1 MIELRVLELLC
12 ARFCHEMV
20 SPVGAIGNGVELLD
34 EDDPEF
40 VREAIALIGQSARTA
55 SRRLQFY
62 RFAYGTAPTASNV
75 TPRELLL
82 GFLEGG
88 KVGADWEASVSS
100 LSSEWQRLACNLA
113 VLAAETLP
121 RGGRIAVRSG
131 PVSGRGVEVEASGES
146 VSVNRDV
153 AAALAGNVNPAELSS
168 RTIHGHVTAKFAEQ
182 LGAVATLAESGP
194 SRALFVASQRYRPY
208 PAIGRPRGASA
219 NCFLMGFRQFSGT
232 CRRVRPVAPARL
244 VARRGPKK
252 WTICSA
258 NSSPRRTRTSR
269 CWIASL

>member
-20 SPVGAIGNGVELLD
+20 SPVGAIGNGVELLG
-34 EDDPEF
+34 EDDPDF

-88 KVGADWEASVSS
+88 KVTADWEPAVSS

-113 VLAAETLP
+113 LLAAEALP
-121 RGGRIAVRSG
+121 RGGRIAVRSPG
-131 PVSGRGVEVEASGES
+131 AGITGVEVEASGET
-146 VSVNRDV
+146 VLVNRDV
-153 AAALAGNVNPAELSS
+153 MAALAGNTQTSELTS
-168 RTIHGHVTAKFAEQ
+168 RTIHGYVTAKFAEA
-182 LGAVATLAESGP
+182 LGAVAGLSESGP
-194 SRALFVASQRYRPY
+194 SRALLSASER
-208 PAIGRPRGASA
+208 
-219 NCFLMGFRQFSGT
+219 
-232 CRRVRPVAPARL
+232 
-244 VARRGPKK
+244 
-252 WTICSA
+252 
-258 NSSPRRTRTSR
+258 
-269 CWIASL
+269 

>member
-62 RFAYGTAPTASNV
+62 RFAYGTAPTASSV

-82 GFLEGG
+82 GFLESG
-88 KVGADWEASVSS
+88 KVAADWDPSVSS

-113 VLAAETLP
+113 VVAAETLP
-121 RGGRIAVRSG
+121 RGGRIAVRPIG
-131 PVSGRGVEVEASGES
+131 GRGVEVEAAGES
-146 VSVNRDV
+146 VLVNRDV
-153 AAALAGNVNPAELSS
+153 VAALAGTAKAAELNS

-182 LGAVATLAESGP
+182 LKATAALFESGP
-194 SRALFVASQRYRPY
+194 GRALFVASER
-208 PAIGRPRGASA
+208 
-219 NCFLMGFRQFSGT
+219 
-232 CRRVRPVAPARL
+232 
-244 VARRGPKK
+244 
-252 WTICSA
+252 
-258 NSSPRRTRTSR
+258 
-269 CWIASL
+269 

>member
-62 RFAYGTAPTASNV
+62 RFAYGTAPAASNV
-75 TPRELLL
+75 TARELLM

-88 KVGADWEASVSS
+88 KVAADWDPAVSS

-113 VLAAETLP
+113 VVAAETLP
-121 RGGRIAVRSG
+121 RGGRIAVRSAPIG
-131 PVSGRGVEVEASGES
+131 GRGVEVEASGES
-146 VSVNRDV
+146 VLVNRDV
-153 AAALAGNVNPAELSS
+153 VAALAGSVSSGELTS

-182 LGAVATLAESGP
+182 LGAIAALAESGP
-194 SRALFVASQRYRPY
+194 SRALFAASER
-208 PAIGRPRGASA
+208 
-219 NCFLMGFRQFSGT
+219 
-232 CRRVRPVAPARL
+232 
-244 VARRGPKK
+244 
-252 WTICSA
+252 
-258 NSSPRRTRTSR
+258 
-269 CWIASL
+269 

>member
-40 VREAIALIGQSARTA
+40 VREAIQLIGQSARTA

-62 RFAYGTAPTASNV
+62 RFAYGTAPTASNF
-75 TPRELLL
+75 TPRDLLL

-88 KVGADWEASVSS
+88 KVAADWEPAVSS

-113 VLAAETLP
+113 VLAAEALP
-121 RGGRIAVRSG
+121 RGGRIAVRAAAAGLS
-131 PVSGRGVEVEASGES
+131 GVEVEAAGEN
-146 VSVNRDV
+146 VLVNRDV
-153 AAALAGNVNPAELSS
+153 AAALAGTATVPELTS

-182 LGAVATLAESGP
+182 LGAVAAVSESGP
-194 SRALFVASQRYRPY
+194 GRALFAASQR
-208 PAIGRPRGASA
+208 
-219 NCFLMGFRQFSGT
+219 
-232 CRRVRPVAPARL
+232 
-244 VARRGPKK
+244 
-252 WTICSA
+252 
-258 NSSPRRTRTSR
+258 
-269 CWIASL
+269 